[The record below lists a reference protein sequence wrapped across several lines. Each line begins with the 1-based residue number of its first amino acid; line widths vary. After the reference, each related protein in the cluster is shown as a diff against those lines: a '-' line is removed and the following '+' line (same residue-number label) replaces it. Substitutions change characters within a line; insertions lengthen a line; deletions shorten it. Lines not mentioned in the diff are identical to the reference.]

1 MEKIPQGLIVKDK
14 KSVETDYQ
22 GYNIKISYKKE
33 SANR

>member
-1 MEKIPQGLIVKDK
+1 LIVKDK
-14 KSVETDYQ
+14 KKSVETDHQ